1 MGAGASVPEVDMIGI
16 EEAQAYAGRNFY
28 PAKWEALVAASGTD
42 GKVPKDMFMEEAKKI
57 EFPKGQGAGHGPW
70 KDDTFCAT
78 DDEIHAPKYFEK
90 GWEEF
95 GEALV
100 ANKNLSLP
108 TIMTKEMYEKYAG
121 EKTALGVTLDK
132 CIKGGVD
139 RALIEKDGKEKWN
152 CGKVGVLFGDAEC
165 VTKFSEIMDPII
177 LERHGLPADF
187 AGHPAPNLDPEKLL
201 PFDEIDDNYVIS
213 TRIRTGRSIKGFALP
228 PSISADQR
236 AELEKI
242 VVGALKGLTGDL
254 EGDYYPLAGSCTY
267 PPKPNGIDKETE
279 EGLIKDHFLFQAP
292 DEPMLLSWRMERD
305 WPQAR
310 GIYHNAAKNALV
322 WVNEEDHLRIIS
334 MQKGKDVKA
343 VFTRFADLVKA
354 VQAACVSAGKDLEI
368 SEKWGNVLSCPS
380 NCGTGLRASMMI
392 KIPLASKKEGFA
404 AWCAG
409 KKLQARGSGG
419 FASDAADDGI
429 RDVSNVDRM
438 GKDEVTLV
446 NEMIAGIITL
456 VAYEKKLES
465 EPDAPLP

>member
-1 MGAGASVPEVDMIGI
+1 MVGE
-16 EEAQAYAGRNFY
+16 EEAKAYAGRNFY
-28 PAKWEALVAASGTD
+28 PALWAKWVGEKGTD
-42 GKVPKDMFMEEAKKI
+42 GKISKADFEELCKTI
-57 EFPKGQGAGHGPW
+57 EFPKGKGAAHGPW
-70 KDDTFCAT
+70 TDDTFAAT
-78 DDEIHAPKYFEK
+78 DDEIHAPTYFPN
-90 GWEEF
+90 GWADF
-95 GEALV
+95 GEDLKACSAV
-100 ANKNLSLP
+100 SLSKLL
-108 TIMTKEMYEKYAG
+108 TEEMYNGYKDQ
-121 EKTALGVTLDK
+121 KTSLGVTLDK
-132 CIKGGVD
+132 CIKGGID
-139 RALIEKDGKEKWN
+139 RAKIEKGGEHKWN
-152 CGKVGVLFGDAEC
+152 CGKVGLLFGDAEC
-165 VTKFSEIMDPII
+165 VTKFADLMGPVI

-201 PFDEIDDNYVIS
+201 AFDGIDDNYVIS

-228 PSISADQR
+228 PSISASQR
-236 AELEKI
+236 KELEGI
-242 VVGALKGLTGDL
+242 VVGALLKLDGDL
-254 EGDYYPLAGSCTY
+254 KGDYYPLAGSCTY
-267 PPKPNGIDKETE
+267 EAKPTGIDKATE

-310 GIYHNAAKNALV
+310 GIYHNEAKNALV

-354 VQAACVSAGKDLEI
+354 VQAACQAAGKDLEI

-392 KIPLASKKEGFA
+392 KIPLASKQEGFA
-404 AWCAG
+404 AWCAS

-419 FASDAADDGI
+419 FASAAADDGI

-446 NEMIAGIITL
+446 NEMIAGVTAL
-456 VAYEKKLES
+456 VGWEKALEAD
-465 EPDAPLP
+465 PAAPAPA